1 MTGSSTHHHGTVV
14 GVFADRAH
22 AKQAVIELRRAG
34 FSEDE
39 IGVVAKHDD
48 TTHGTSGLASDPTGT
63 RWEEGTGIG
72 AAVGA
77 AGGLGL
83 GLAVAAG
90 LIPVI
95 GPIIAGGALTALIA
109 SAGAGATAGTVIGG
123 LLGLG
128 VPEDDAG
135 YYEGQFNSGKT
146 LVTVKSADKGREAA
160 AILHQYG
167 AHRRDATTASHTM

>member
-1 MTGSSTHHHGTVV
+1 MTPSTGHHGTVV
-14 GVFADRAH
+14 GVFADRAQ
-22 AKQAVIELRRAG
+22 ARQAVIELRRAG
-34 FSEDE
+34 FAESE
-39 IGVVAKHDD
+39 IGVVGRHAD
-48 TTHGTSGLASDPTGT
+48 TSSTTTGLADDPTGT
-63 RWEEGTGIG
+63 RWEEGTGVG

-90 LIPVI
+90 LIPAI

-146 LVTVKSADKGREAA
+146 LVTVKSDRGREAA
-160 AILHQYG
+160 AVLHQHG
-167 AHRRDATTASHTM
+167 AHRRDAAV